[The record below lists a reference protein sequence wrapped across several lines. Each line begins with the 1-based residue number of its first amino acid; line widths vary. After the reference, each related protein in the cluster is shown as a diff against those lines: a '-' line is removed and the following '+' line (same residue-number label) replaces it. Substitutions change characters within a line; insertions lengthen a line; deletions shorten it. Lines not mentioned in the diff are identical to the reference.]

1 MSILNSNIVEYSNT
15 ITNESLIGFIKD
27 LFNKQ
32 EGPTIHTLRVG
43 PYIISGTDYA
53 QVIKKFVEICKEEF
67 INEEK

>member
-1 MSILNSNIVEYSNT
+1 MGILNSNIVEYSST

-43 PYIISGTDYA
+43 PYIISGTNYA
-53 QVIKKFVEICKEEF
+53 QVVKKFVEICKEKET
-67 INEEK
+67 NKD